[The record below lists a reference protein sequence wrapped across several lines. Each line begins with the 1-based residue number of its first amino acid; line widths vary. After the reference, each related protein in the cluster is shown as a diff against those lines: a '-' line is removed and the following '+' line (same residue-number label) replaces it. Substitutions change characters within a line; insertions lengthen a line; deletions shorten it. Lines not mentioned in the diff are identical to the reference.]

1 MENHLNLVFLQS
13 LYLSIVYQPMPAN
26 SQEYSIF
33 ETLFRAH
40 YNALANYAFSIVKNQ
55 QDAEDVVQ
63 EVFIR
68 LWQHKPAAI
77 KTDQAKFYMLT
88 ATKNAC
94 ISLLRKQAGKFMVE
108 PDAIQ
113 LSDTADETASTG
125 DVDIA
130 AVVDKALATLPP
142 QCLAIFKM
150 SRFGQ
155 LTYQQ
160 IAGELGISVKTVE
173 NQMGKALKIMR
184 TYAKQHNISFALL
197 MCWLCG
203 IG

>member
-1 MENHLNLVFLQS
+1 
-13 LYLSIVYQPMPAN
+13 MPAN
-26 SQEYSIF
+26 RQEYSRF

-40 YNALANYAFSIVKNQ
+40 YNALANYAFTILKNQ

-68 LWQHKPAAI
+68 LWQSKPAAI
-77 KTDQAKFYMLT
+77 DTDGAKFYMLT

-94 ISLLRKQAGKFMVE
+94 ISLLRKQAGRFMVE
-108 PDAIQ
+108 PETVQ
-113 LSDTADETASTG
+113 LSAADEAIKPTP
-125 DVDIA
+125 VEDITR
-130 AVVDKALATLPP
+130 VIDQALAALPP

-160 IAGELGISVKTVE
+160 IAGELGISIKTVE

-184 TYAKQHNISFALL
+184 SFARQNNISFTLL
-197 MCWLCG
+197 MWCLNNFLG
-203 IG
+203 SA

>member
-1 MENHLNLVFLQS
+1 
-13 LYLSIVYQPMPAN
+13 MPADR
-26 SQEYSIF
+26 QEYSKF

-68 LWQHKPAAI
+68 LWQSKPAALE
-77 KTDQAKFYMLT
+77 TDQAKFYMLT

-113 LSDTADETASTG
+113 LSDTAEETATAHHM
-125 DVDIA
+125 DVA
-130 AVVDKALATLPP
+130 TVVDKALAALPP
-142 QCLAIFKM
+142 QCRAIFKM

-155 LTYQQ
+155 LTYKQ
-160 IAGELGISVKTVE
+160 IAEELGISVKTVE

-184 TYAKQHNISFALL
+184 TFAKQHNISFALL
-197 MCWLCG
+197 MCWVG
-203 IG
+203 IFG

>member
-1 MENHLNLVFLQS
+1 
-13 LYLSIVYQPMPAN
+13 MPTN
-26 SQEYSIF
+26 RQEYSRF
-33 ETLFRAH
+33 ELLFRAH
-40 YNALANYAFSIVKNQ
+40 YNSLANYAYSIVKNQ

-68 LWQHKPAAI
+68 LWQSKPAAME
-77 KTDQAKFYMLT
+77 TDGAKFYMLT
-88 ATKNAC
+88 ATKNTC

-108 PDAIQ
+108 P
-113 LSDTADETASTG
+113 ETVHLAASEEENKPTG
-125 DVDIA
+125 TEDIA
-130 AVVDKALATLPP
+130 KVIDRALAALPP

-160 IAGELGISVKTVE
+160 IANELGISIKTVE

-184 TYAKQHNISFALL
+184 SFARQNNISFTLL
-197 MCWLCG
+197 MWWLKDFFV
-203 IG
+203 

>member
-1 MENHLNLVFLQS
+1 
-13 LYLSIVYQPMPAN
+13 MPAN
-26 SQEYSIF
+26 RQEYSTF

-40 YNALANYAFSIVKNQ
+40 YNALANYAFSILKNQ

-68 LWQHKPAAI
+68 LWQNKPAAI
-77 KTDQAKFYMLT
+77 ETDQAKFYLLT

-113 LSDTADETASTG
+113 LSDTADDTVSASDT
-125 DVDIA
+125 DIA
-130 AVVDKALATLPP
+130 AVVDKALAALPP
-142 QCLAIFKM
+142 QCLAIFKL

-155 LTYQQ
+155 LTYKQ
-160 IAGELGISVKTVE
+160 IADELGISVKTVE

-184 TYAKQHNISFALL
+184 TFAKQHNISFALL
-197 MCWLCG
+197 MCWMYC
-203 IG
+203 I